1 MYVMGIDPTLVR
13 TSAEGAAFQLGT
25 LGALAG
31 NSTMYTAPMGTTG
44 STAGVNTGPAAYVYV
59 ASAAGVTAGNV
70 VLING
75 TTSDAVAAS
84 ATTGAS
90 GTGMGKQLGVA
101 VGTIAAGGFG
111 WVQVYGKAIFLVV
124 AATATNAA
132 VSLGAVNGAFDDLTT
147 TGSITV
153 TGVQI
158 SAVNG
163 TTGTGFLN
171 WPHLVIDD
179 VT

>member
-1 MYVMGIDPTLVR
+1 MYEMGIDPTLVR
-13 TSAEGAAFQLGT
+13 TATEGGAFILGT
-25 LGALAG
+25 LGANAG
-31 NSTMYTAPMGTTG
+31 ASTMYTAPMGTTG
-44 STAGVNTGPAAYVYV
+44 STAGANSGPAVYVYV
-59 ASAAGVTAGNV
+59 TSAAGVTAGNV

-90 GTGMGKQLGVA
+90 GTGMGKQLGVV

-111 WVQVYGKAIFLVV
+111 WVQVYGKSTFLVV

-132 VSLGAVNGAFDDLTT
+132 VSLGGTAGAFDDLTT

-158 SAVNG
+158 SAVNS

>member
-1 MYVMGIDPTLVR
+1 MYVMGIDPTKVS
-13 TSAEGAAFQLGT
+13 TAALGPDFILGT
-25 LGALAG
+25 LGANAG
-31 NSTMYTAPMGTTG
+31 NSTFYTAPMGTTG
-44 STAGVNTGPAAYVYV
+44 STAGANVGPKAYVYV
-59 ASAAGVTAGNV
+59 KSAAGVTAGNV
-70 VLING
+70 VLIES

-90 GTGMGKQLGVA
+90 GTGMGKQIGVA
-101 VGTIAAGGFG
+101 VGTIAANGFG
-111 WVQVYGKAIFLVV
+111 WVQVYGKCTFLVV

-132 VSLGAVNGAFDDLTT
+132 VSLGATAGAFDDLTT

-158 SAVNG
+158 SAVNS